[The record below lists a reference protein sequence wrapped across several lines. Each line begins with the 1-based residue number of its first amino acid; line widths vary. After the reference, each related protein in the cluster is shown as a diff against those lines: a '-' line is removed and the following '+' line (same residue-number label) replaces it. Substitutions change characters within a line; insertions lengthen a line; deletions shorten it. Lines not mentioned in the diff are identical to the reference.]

1 MPKVSQNKFIAFVST
16 VAVWAEG
23 TGVNPSLLIW
33 SLALTSSNFSYFMDP
48 FIKQE
53 IRNLKIYLKSC
64 RILFC
69 ELDWNKENKVRENGE
84 KDEDRK

>member
-1 MPKVSQNKFIAFVST
+1 
-16 VAVWAEG
+16 
-23 TGVNPSLLIW
+23 
-33 SLALTSSNFSYFMDP
+33 MDP